1 MRENNVAVYFIG
13 AGPGDPDL
21 ITVRG
26 RELISRADLVLYAGS
41 LVPKEVLAAARND
54 ARVEDSAPLSLEE
67 THALIMDTVRAGG
80 LAVRVHTGE
89 SSLYGAVREQADFLR
104 RDGVNYEIVPGV
116 TAAFAAA
123 ARARIAFTAP
133 EATQTLILTRMS
145 GRTPVPEAESI
156 SRLAAHGSSM
166 AVYLSADRAADLARE
181 LRQARTPEDTVIII
195 GVKVGHPG
203 EKIIRTSLAGLEQAA
218 REHAL
223 SRQTVFLILPGES
236 APSAASRLYAADFGH
251 SFRKAVR
258 PSTWP
263 RMAVYAMTARGLDL
277 ARRIAEPDKAD
288 IFAPDRLGAERG
300 FARLADQVRA
310 NFDQYHAHV
319 FIAAAG
325 IVIRAIA
332 PLLESKATD
341 PAVVVC
347 DQNGEHV
354 VSLLS
359 GHLGGA
365 NDLARRIADRIG
377 GRAVITTAT
386 DTAGCPAIDT
396 LARDR
401 GLAVSDSSRIVPV
414 NAALAEGR
422 SVLVHDPENR
432 LEADPEHFI
441 STGDPDAAQVLVSWK
456 DLSSDRL
463 VLHPPCLVAG
473 VGCRR
478 GVAKEDI
485 LRALSEVFAR
495 HGLARPSLTGL
506 ASADLKSD
514 EAGLLEA
521 AGDLGL
527 DVDFFDRTVLEK
539 TAVPNPSHRVK
550 EKIGVESVCEAAA
563 LNAAL
568 KKSATARL
576 IVPKTIC
583 GPVTIAIAL
592 AG

>member
-1 MRENNVAVYFIG
+1 MREDNVAVYFIG

-325 IVIRAIA
+325 IGGDGVADSGDPESVFPREMALRAA
-332 PLLESKATD
+332 VVAMTNGVATD
-341 PAVVVC
+341 VFK
-347 DQNGEHV
+347 DDGSTFNLSNFH
-354 VSLLS
+354 SYSDLS
-359 GHLGGA
+359 GFHLLVVDEGSWSAKDERTWRVEGLKCSMSEGDKFLKASMDVTFDGA
-365 NDLARRIADRIG
+365 NYVVLNVERTIAKEADLDSG
-377 GRAVITTAT
+377 
-386 DTAGCPAIDT
+386 DPAK
-396 LARDR
+396 
-401 GLAVSDSSRIVPV
+401 VPV
-414 NAALAEGR
+414 ETLR
-422 SVLVHDPENR
+422 FSSENPF
-432 LEADPEHFI
+432 LMVTP
-441 STGDPDAAQVLVSWK
+441 
-456 DLSSDRL
+456 
-463 VLHPPCLVAG
+463 
-473 VGCRR
+473 
-478 GVAKEDI
+478 
-485 LRALSEVFAR
+485 
-495 HGLARPSLTGL
+495 
-506 ASADLKSD
+506 
-514 EAGLLEA
+514 
-521 AGDLGL
+521 
-527 DVDFFDRTVLEK
+527 
-539 TAVPNPSHRVK
+539 
-550 EKIGVESVCEAAA
+550 
-563 LNAAL
+563 
-568 KKSATARL
+568 RL
-576 IVPKTIC
+576 IEM
-583 GPVTIAIAL
+583 GR
-592 AG
+592 